1 MFSSPVFPEDRDITI
16 CPAIIRSSSRPS
28 FELEPFSGTRNDHF
42 LLGTYDEP
50 DTTIMG
56 DVIEQK
62 NSTCTNGSA
71 MCSKLSLRYG
81 GVPEL
86 RGTGLF
92 TITYTASNGV
102 TRRIRVKF
110 GEFVTSI

>member
-16 CPAIIRSSSRPS
+16 CPVIISSRSLPS
-28 FELEPFSGTRNDHF
+28 FMLEPFSGTQNDRF

-50 DTTIMG
+50 DTTIMEA
-56 DVIEQK
+56 VIERK

-71 MCSKLSLRYG
+71 MCSKLSLRYS
-81 GVPEL
+81 GVE
-86 RGTGLF
+86 RRDTGSF

-102 TRRIRVKF
+102 TRGIRVKF
-110 GEFVTSI
+110 G